1 MRQKNRRL
9 RDCAGGES
17 KFNPPGGLSVH
28 VPTLRKPRTACP
40 ERSRRGGATSIG
52 KCLLVGQPAEGWVF
66 RTNPLSAAALSKP
79 AHPFAENA
87 KGWGTR
93 TRLSHPSNLR

>member
-9 RDCAGGES
+9 RHCAGGES

-28 VPTLRKPRTACP
+28 VPTLRRPRRACP

-52 KCLLVGQPAEGWVF
+52 TCLLVGQPAEGWVF
-66 RTNPLSAAALSKP
+66 RTNPLSAAALSNP
-79 AHPFAENA
+79 P
-87 KGWGTR
+87 TLSQR
-93 TRLSHPSNLR
+93 TRKDGAPAPGSATLLT